1 MTSEMPTGNA
11 GRVDGCEYTMSCEKW
26 DSTTSTWT
34 ALTVP
39 SSEQYCVDT
48 DSTTDLNNNRCSD
61 YTADNGG
68 NTFMFDCT
76 GSTNGAGGFDAANQC
91 CFCGGGT
98 ISTTPTS
105 TLKTTEVPFETCDTT
120 DGIILYLNQYYKSA
134 SYDDYRPTVTETYR
148 VVFTSTYSMVTDGSN
163 QVIDEF
169 KVVYTDPCS
178 TLTLAL
184 NTGVEDFTYLVQSSA
199 TKMTKTPV
207 FDNSDTSSVCAVSKT
222 WYGKEV
228 GTDEDAW

>member
-11 GRVDGCEYTMSCEKW
+11 GRVDGCEYTMSCERW
-26 DSTTSTWT
+26 DTTTSTWT

-48 DSTTDLNNNRCSD
+48 DTVVDANNNRCSD
-61 YTADNGG
+61 YTDDNGATTG
-68 NTFMFDCT
+68 TFDCSGGT
-76 GSTNGAGGFDAANQC
+76 TDGSLGFDAASQC

-98 ISTTPTS
+98 VSSTPAS

-120 DGIILYLNQYYKSA
+120 DGIQVYLNQYYKNA
-134 SYDDYRPTVTETYR
+134 IYDDYRPTLTETYR

-169 KVVYTDPCS
+169 QVVYTDPCS
-178 TLTLAL
+178 TLTLSL

-199 TKMTKTPV
+199 T
-207 FDNSDTSSVCAVSKT
+207 
-222 WYGKEV
+222 
-228 GTDEDAW
+228 